1 MLQEVSDK
9 VCIHE
14 LYITSHRKFSKK
26 DLYYFALSFGFS
38 VATLLSSGVRVYI
51 QPLDQYISNT
61 FPTGIMRISGKTLM
75 ASGDEES

>member
-51 QPLDQYISNT
+51 QPLDQYISNRDHED
-61 FPTGIMRISGKTLM
+61 FWQDLDGLWG
-75 ASGDEES
+75 